1 MTDSSPDRPTD
12 PGVGQEPTTTGRQQ
26 RKTWVSVIVIVAAV
40 ALVAWVFGGRF
51 GTDPRLVDSPLIGQP
66 VPDLTLNYLEQ
77 EGALTFSD
85 LKGQILVVNFW
96 ASWCFPCR
104 LEHPAL
110 TSAASAYADQGV
122 HFIGISYQDKA
133 AAAIGFLDELGR
145 ADGYSYVVDDD
156 SRATVELGVFG
167 VPETFFVDANGII
180 QGRVQGEVTAVILG
194 NAIEDLLA
202 GRTPDL

>member
-1 MTDSSPDRPTD
+1 MTNSPTDSPAD
-12 PGVGQEPTTTGRQQ
+12 QEPTATRRQH
-26 RKTWVSVIVIVAAV
+26 RKTWVRVAGIVATV

-66 VPDLTLNYLEQ
+66 IPDLTLNYLEQ

-133 AAAIGFLDELGR
+133 AAATKFLDELGR
-145 ADGYSYVVDDD
+145 GVNYSYVVDDD

-180 QGRVQGEVTAVILG
+180 QGRVQGQVTAVILG

>member
-1 MTDSSPDRPTD
+1 MTDSP
-12 PGVGQEPTTTGRQQ
+12 VEEEPIANPKQN
-26 RKTWVSVIVIVAAV
+26 RKVWVTVLSIVATV
-40 ALVAWVFGGRF
+40 ALVAWVFSSRF
-51 GTDPRLVDSPLIGQP
+51 GVDPRLVDSPLVGGP
-66 VPDLTLNYLEQ
+66 MPDLTLNYLEQ

-85 LKGQILVVNFW
+85 LKGEILVVNFW

-122 HFIGISYQDKA
+122 HFVGISYQDKA
-133 AAAIGFLDELGR
+133 EAATRFLDELGR
-145 ADGYSYVVDDD
+145 GDNYSYVKDDD
-156 SRATVELGVFG
+156 SRAIVELGVFG

-180 QGRVQGEVTAVILG
+180 RGRVQGEVTAVILG